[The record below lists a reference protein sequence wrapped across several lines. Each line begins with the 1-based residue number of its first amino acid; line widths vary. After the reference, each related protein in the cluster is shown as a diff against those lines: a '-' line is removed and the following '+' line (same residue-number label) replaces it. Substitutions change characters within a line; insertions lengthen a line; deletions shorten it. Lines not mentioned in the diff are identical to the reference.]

1 MIAESNIQMAAAITK
16 MGENDE
22 KRLLVDEQ
30 LVNLLSATISKLN

>member
-1 MIAESNIQMAAAITK
+1 MIAESNLQMAATITK
-16 MGENDE
+16 MAENDE